1 MREAQAGNKNP
12 MWGKKLS
19 KERRRQISECQKGKV
34 ISPEVRRK
42 MSLGKMGQLGWNKG
56 GHISEGVK
64 QKIADAKR
72 LTWAQHPEMKISQ
85 GIRMKAYWAA
95 RRAAKLASQPQ
106 LALGATA

>member
-1 MREAQAGNKNP
+1 MKPLRAGLI
-12 MWGKKLS
+12 G
-19 KERRRQISECQKGKV
+19 
-34 ISPEVRRK
+34 
-42 MSLGKMGQLGWNKG
+42 LGMMGRPGWNKG
-56 GHISEGVK
+56 GHDSEEVK
-64 QKIADAKR
+64 QKKADAKR